1 MAGPK
6 SLPFDRV
13 RVIVN
18 AEAGPCRL
26 ADRVRPLAPPR
37 WALERPWRDA
47 KLEKAAS
54 VPASAHKAGAQS
66 AGPATLSGEPA
77 TGGGDDIAA
86 GDDRQAPV
94 LGEPAFAGQ
103 QEQAEPANNTEP
115 EPEPEPA
122 PAPSQPARAAG
133 DWQQGRRPV
142 GAVGPVAAVA
152 RAVEESALVHALAD
166 LLRDTCGDEA
176 WRETGPWEFSLQL
189 HSVGLGDSSV
199 DLRLSRELL
208 SLRFCCRGLGTARL
222 LLRHKD
228 RLLDMLQH
236 ELPGPLEIEISVV
249 EI

>member
-18 AEAGPCRL
+18 AEAGPCCV
-26 ADRVRPLAPPR
+26 ADRVRSLTPPR

-54 VPASAHKAGAQS
+54 APASARRAGAQS
-66 AGPATLSGEPA
+66 AGPAPPAGEPG
-77 TGGGDDIAA
+77 TGSGDEIAA
-86 GDDRQAPV
+86 GDDRRATV
-94 LGEPAFAGQ
+94 LVVPALAGQ
-103 QEQAEPANNTEP
+103 QEQAEPAGNT
-115 EPEPEPA
+115 EPEPA
-122 PAPSQPARAAG
+122 PAPSQPPRTSG
-133 DWQQGRRPV
+133 DWQRGRQQV

-152 RAVEESALVHALAD
+152 RAVEESALIHALAD

-176 WRETGPWEFSLQL
+176 LRETGPWEFSLQL

-199 DLRLSRELL
+199 ELRLSRELL
-208 SLRFCCRGLGTARL
+208 SLRFCCREPGIAHV

-228 RLLDMLQH
+228 RLLEMLQQ